1 MKHSLKL
8 FIVAVVAMLAGC
20 DSSTDSGP
28 DTSGTNGGTP
38 FTFHKP
44 TAGSTFTVRFTTDSA
59 GAINQ
64 DTTFVYVVL
73 NSNAQHAGR
82 SGLNEMSNGY
92 SMLPF
97 YVAYDSDGDVDIWG
111 GADIIYGR
119 YDWMAYPYT
128 LNVGQKRGVYFHD
141 SVITLASSSEAQE
154 VKTDTF
160 MVIGKESLQVKGQS
174 VECIK
179 SKLTVVYSLTNLTFG
194 FTTSTALTI
203 FYWYAPSL
211 GFWAKW
217 EFTQGPY
224 TWRYTMID
232 HSP

>member
-1 MKHSLKL
+1 MQHSLKL
-8 FIVAVVAMLAGC
+8 LIVITVVVLAGC
-20 DSSTDSGP
+20 DSSTGP
-28 DTSGTNGGTP
+28 GTSGTTGSTP

-44 TAGSTFTVRFTTDSA
+44 TAGSTFTMRFTTDSA
-59 GAINQ
+59 GMLYQ
-64 DTTFVYVVL
+64 DTTFVYEVL
-73 NSNAQHAGR
+73 EVNTAFAGR
-82 SGLNEMSNGY
+82 SGLNKMSNGY
-92 SMLPF
+92 SILPF
-97 YVAYDSDGDVDIWG
+97 YVAYDSDGDFDIWG

-128 LNVGQKRGVYFHD
+128 LNAGLKRGVYFHD
-141 SVITLASSSEAQE
+141 SVITLGSSGQARE

-160 MVIGKESLQVKGQS
+160 TVVAKETLQVKGQP

-179 SKLTVVYSLTNLTFG
+179 SKLMTVYSLTDLTFG
-194 FTTSTALTI
+194 FTTSSALTI
-203 FYWYAPSL
+203 LYWYAPSL